1 MEMATAIRLTAST
14 SSHQQ
19 MTTAVRV
26 TALRTSRTPF
36 SPEHGASHPPYQ
48 EGYEGP
54 WRENQRTWKFWG
66 CNAIRSQIKDGNG
79 IRVSE
84 HGAYSDLIASRYANR
99 KQLPPS
105 AISSQ
110 LDNASIK
117 QKPETAIRSLVD
129 CNHKSTPCQLS
140 KEREWRNQNDT
151 TKQGAPK

>member
-1 MEMATAIRLTAST
+1 M
-14 SSHQQ
+14 
-19 MTTAVRV
+19 
-26 TALRTSRTPF
+26 
-36 SPEHGASHPPYQ
+36 
-48 EGYEGP
+48 
-54 WRENQRTWKFWG
+54 
-66 CNAIRSQIKDGNG
+66 
-79 IRVSE
+79 SE
-84 HGAYSDLIASRYANR
+84 HGAYSDLIAGRYANR

-151 TKQGAPK
+151 TKQGAPKGEEDVREARDGEETEMNREK